1 MGRITDAIAECRK
14 AVELDPLSL
23 LNNGDLTYVYVLA
36 RDYDQALQQANRTLE
51 IDPNSSRA
59 IVMLAYV
66 YETTGNYT
74 RAMEQWIK
82 NEQVLGNEQRAKE
95 LKQVFEKAGYPGYLK
110 KDAKDKEAEA
120 NFYDA
125 ADDYALLGD
134 KDAALAKL
142 ERAAAA
148 GQQLDGFKLDPQLDS
163 VRPDPRYA
171 DLLRRIGL
179 PQ

>member
-110 KDAKDKEAEA
+110 KRRPKTKKPKPT
-120 NFYDA
+120 FMTQPTTTLYSVTRM
-125 ADDYALLGD
+125 LLW
-134 KDAALAKL
+134 
-142 ERAAAA
+142 
-148 GQQLDGFKLDPQLDS
+148 
-163 VRPDPRYA
+163 
-171 DLLRRIGL
+171 
-179 PQ
+179 